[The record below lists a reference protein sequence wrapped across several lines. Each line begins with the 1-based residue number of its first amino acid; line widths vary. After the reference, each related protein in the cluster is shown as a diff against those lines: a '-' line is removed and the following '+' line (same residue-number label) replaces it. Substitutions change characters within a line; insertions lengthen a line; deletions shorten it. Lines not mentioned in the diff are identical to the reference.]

1 MDNRIR
7 KMRESVGEY
16 LESKVYFFH
25 FENADGHE
33 IATVIWFVYPN
44 RNKQSLVLRMD
55 GGEPLQLMRL
65 FTTYFSAKQ
74 FAERFDLDMVTF
86 LFEQFSENEDIEIIC
101 D

>member
-7 KMRESVGEY
+7 KMRETMGEF

-44 RNKQSLVLRMD
+44 RGKQSLVLRMD
-55 GGEPLQLMRL
+55 GGELTQLRDL
-65 FTTYFSAKQ
+65 FVTYFSAKQ
-74 FAERFDLDMVTF
+74 FAERFDIDMITF
-86 LFEQFSENEDIEIIC
+86 LLEQYAENENIEIIC
-101 D
+101 E